1 MDSTKIFQ
9 RDFLRI
15 VIQNLT
21 RFLRKISLIEPILIE
36 DKGLLNLFQRSLLSG
51 LPWFANSVKVKV
63 CVMHICVKV
72 EIFLYKTQGTQ
83 GDVKQHLLKFI

>member
-21 RFLRKISLIEPILIE
+21 RFLRKISLIEPILTE

-51 LPWFANSVKVKV
+51 LTWFANSV
-63 CVMHICVKV
+63 
-72 EIFLYKTQGTQ
+72 IF
-83 GDVKQHLLKFI
+83 VLKSNILVINPLKASTP